1 MTVIVAGSSGLVG
14 SAITKVFESHG
25 HKVVGINR
33 SVVDLKDKKT
43 TLDFIGSVKPV
54 LIVDAAA
61 KVGGIGANNKFPVE
75 FLSEN
80 LAIQGNLMSA
90 AYEVGVEKF
99 IFLGSSCIY
108 PRNCMQPIKEEC
120 LMSGPLE
127 PSSSAYALA
136 KIAGIE
142 LVNSYRKQFGLHWIS
157 LIPANLY
164 GPNDNFKQDESHV
177 IPALIRR
184 FIDAEKDNIPSVY
197 MWGSGS
203 PLREFMHVD
212 DLAKAVLIAHESYD
226 SDLHLNIGTGQEISI
241 KRLAELIAE
250 IVGYRGLIEWDHEK
264 PDGNQRKVLE
274 ASRVKALGWN
284 PTITLPEGIAST
296 IAWYKEASARGD
308 VRK

>member
-1 MTVIVAGSSGLVG
+1 VVAGSTGLVG
-14 SAITKVFESHG
+14 SAIVRHFEKKG
-25 HKVVGINR
+25 LQTVGINR
-33 SVVDLKDKKT
+33 SVVDLKDKKAT
-43 TLDFIGSVKPV
+43 RDLIGLVKPV

-80 LAIQGNLMSA
+80 LAIQENLMSA

-108 PRNCMQPIKEEC
+108 PSNCTQPIEEEF
-120 LMSGPLE
+120 LMTGPLE

-142 LVNSYRKQFGLHWIS
+142 LINSYRKQFGLHWIS
-157 LIPANLY
+157 LVPANLY

-177 IPALIRR
+177 IPAFIRR
-184 FIDAEKDNIPSVY
+184 FIEAEEENTQSVS

-226 SDLHLNIGTGQEISI
+226 SDLHLNIGTGEEISI

-250 IVGYRGLIEWDHEK
+250 IVGYRGLIEWDQEK

-296 IAWYKEASARGD
+296 IAWYKEASTSGD
-308 VRK
+308 IRK

>member
-25 HKVVGINR
+25 YKVVGINR
-33 SVVDLKDKKT
+33 SVVDLKDKKAT
-43 TLDFIGSVKPV
+43 RDLIGLVKPV

-80 LAIQGNLMSA
+80 LAIQENLMSA

-108 PRNCMQPIKEEC
+108 PSNCTQPIEEEF
-120 LMSGPLE
+120 LMTGPLE

-142 LVNSYRKQFGLHWIS
+142 LINSYRKQFGLHWIS
-157 LIPANLY
+157 LVPANLY
-164 GPNDNFKQDESHV
+164 GPNDNFRQDESHV
-177 IPALIRR
+177 IPAFIRR
-184 FIDAEKDNIPSVY
+184 FIEAEEENTQSVY

-226 SDLHLNIGTGQEISI
+226 SDLHLNIGTGEEISI

-250 IVGYRGLIEWDHEK
+250 IVGYRGLIEWDQEK

-296 IAWYKEASARGD
+296 IAWYKEASASGD
-308 VRK
+308 IRK